1 MPTVIDAHNVRKVY
15 NPDTVPVLAVNNVH
29 LHIEKG
35 EFTALVGPSGSG
47 KTTLLNLIGGLD
59 KPNEGKIIINGVNI
73 TALSAN
79 ELIDFRL
86 HNIGFVF
93 QSFNLI
99 PVLSASENVELI
111 MQLQHISKRDIKE
124 RVSSLFAE
132 IGLTDKMNVRPAQLS
147 GGQQQRVAVARA
159 LASRPQFILADEPT
173 ANLDSKSAANLLDI
187 MAALNEHENM
197 TFIFST
203 HDQRVIERARR
214 VITLVDG
221 QISSDTAVGTFMAS
235 MNLHEVFFGH
245 IDSHSMQ

>member
-1 MPTVIDAHNVRKVY
+1 MKPVIDAHNIRKVY
-15 NPDTVPVLAVNNVH
+15 NPETIPVVAVDNVH
-29 LHIEKG
+29 LHVERG

-59 KPNEGKIIINGVNI
+59 KPDTGNIIIKGVDI
-73 TALSAN
+73 TKLSPNA
-79 ELIDFRL
+79 LIDFRL

-99 PVLSASENVELI
+99 PVLSARENVELI
-111 MQLQHISKRDIKE
+111 MQVQNVSRKNIDKR
-124 RVSSLFAE
+124 VTGLFKQ
-132 IGLTDKMNVRPAQLS
+132 IGLEDKVHARPAQLS

-159 LASRPQFILADEPT
+159 LASKPQFILADEPT
-173 ANLDSKSAANLLDI
+173 ANLDTRSAANLLDI
-187 MAALNEHENM
+187 MAKLNAEEDM

-221 QISSDTAVGTFMAS
+221 RIFSDTATVDV
-235 MNLHEVFFGH
+235 NVPHEVV
-245 IDSHSMQ
+245 

>member
-1 MPTVIDAHNVRKVY
+1 MNNTVIDAHDISRIF
-15 NPDTVPVLAVNNVH
+15 NPETIPVVAVNHVH
-29 LHIEKG
+29 LHLERG

-59 KPNEGKIIINGVNI
+59 RPDSGTIVIDGVDI
-73 TALSAN
+73 TKLSAN

-86 HNIGFVF
+86 RNIGFVF

-99 PVLSASENVELI
+99 PVLTARENVELI
-111 MQLQHISKRDIKE
+111 MQLQHRKRNEVDE
-124 RVSSLFAE
+124 RVKLLFE
-132 IGLTDKMNVRPAQLS
+132 QIGLVDKLNERPARLS

-159 LASRPQFILADEPT
+159 LASKPMFVLADEPT

-187 MAALNEHENM
+187 MALLNKEENV

-203 HDQRVIERARR
+203 HDARVIERARR

-221 QISSDTAVGTFMAS
+221 QIQSDTAHVPP
-235 MNLHEVFFGH
+235 
-245 IDSHSMQ
+245 SH